1 MSISKRAI
9 PDASTVDEANEI
21 VRGNWLNAIEIHHQQ
36 YSGNLKIRDILDIGC
51 SVGVSTRYLA
61 DKFPSANLTVSTSF
75 FTSRKM
81 NIFLFLF
88 CPYLE
93 ELENLRP
100 N

>member
-21 VRGNWLNAIEIHHQQ
+21 VRGNWLNAIELHHQR

-61 DKFPSANLTVSTSF
+61 DKFPSAKLTVSTSF
-75 FTSRKM
+75 YFLNSHRLKNYRILGPTSASS
-81 NIFLFLF
+81 I
-88 CPYLE
+88 
-93 ELENLRP
+93 
-100 N
+100 